1 MISKSGKSRGVKH
14 VPGTYIALMNS
25 SVTAEIIT
33 IGDEILYGQI
43 TDTNSQWIAEALSLL
58 GIKVIRTLSI
68 ADTAEDI
75 VAALNDGLPAA
86 DILLCT
92 GGLGPTKDDVT
103 KKTLCEYTG
112 DHLEINPRAEAHIR
126 TLFESRGLPFTEIN
140 RGQAAIPSRCEYL
153 HNAAG
158 TAPGMWF
165 TVGEKAV
172 ISMAGVP
179 SEMKYLMEHEV
190 LPRIRER
197 FETPPLAHRYIKTI
211 GIGES
216 FLAEKIAQWE
226 DRLPAHIRLAYL
238 PSTAEV
244 KLRLTAFGEGR
255 EAELE
260 QKIRE
265 VLPLIQRYVY
275 ATEDISLEE
284 AIGKLLLAQ
293 KATLSTAESCT
304 GGNIAGQIT
313 RIAGSSAY
321 FLGSVVSYANSAKL
335 DILKVK
341 SETLSNFGAV
351 SEPTVIEMAE
361 GVRRLTGSDFAVSTS
376 GIAGPGGGTPEKP
389 VGTIW
394 MAATNGRE
402 TVTQKLSLNK
412 DRLSNITYTT
422 KAALNL
428 LRLQLTEKWQK

>member
-1 MISKSGKSRGVKH
+1 
-14 VPGTYIALMNS
+14 MNRS
-25 SVTAEIIT
+25 ITAEIVT

-43 TDTNSQWIAEALSLL
+43 TDTNSQWMAEELSLL
-58 GIKVIRTLSI
+58 GIKVTRTTSV
-68 ADTAEDI
+68 ADTAQEIIAILNESLKRSQI
-75 VAALNDGLPAA
+75 VLF
-86 DILLCT
+86 T

-103 KKTLCEYTG
+103 KKTLCDYTG
-112 DHLEINPRAEAHIR
+112 DELRINPRAEEHIR
-126 TLFESRGLPFTEIN
+126 HLFESRGLPFTEMN
-140 RGQAAIPSRCEYL
+140 RQQAAIPSRCEYL

-165 TVGEKAV
+165 NLGEKVV

-179 SEMKYLMEHEV
+179 SEMKYLMRSEV
-190 LPRIRER
+190 LPRISDR
-197 FETPPLAHRYIKTI
+197 FKTPPLTHRYIKTI

-226 DRLPAHIRLAYL
+226 DSLPSHIKLAYL
-238 PSTAEV
+238 PSVAEV
-244 KLRLTAFGEGR
+244 KLRLTAFGENTAAALT
-255 EAELE
+255 E
-260 QKIRE
+260 KVNE
-265 VLPLIQRYVY
+265 VLPLIGEYVY

-284 AIGKLLLAQ
+284 AIGKLLLDQ
-293 KATLSTAESCT
+293 NATLSTAESCT
-304 GGNIAGQIT
+304 GGNIAHQIT
-313 RIAGSSAY
+313 KISGSSDY
-321 FLGSVVSYANSAKL
+321 FLGTVVSYANSAKL

-361 GVRRLTGSDFAVSTS
+361 GVRRLTGSTFAVSTS

-402 TVTQKLSLNK
+402 TVTRKLNLSK
-412 DRLSNITYTT
+412 DRLTNITYTT

-428 LRLQLTEKWQK
+428 LRLQLTGKWQK

>member
-1 MISKSGKSRGVKH
+1 MSPI
-14 VPGTYIALMNS
+14 
-25 SVTAEIIT
+25 TAEIVT

-43 TDTNSQWIAEALSLL
+43 TDTNSQWMAEELSAL
-58 GIKVIRTLSI
+58 GIKVLRTTSV
-68 ADTAEDI
+68 ADTASEIIAALDESLNRSDI
-75 VAALNDGLPAA
+75 VLF
-86 DILLCT
+86 T

-103 KKTLCEYTG
+103 KKTLCDYTG
-112 DHLEINPRAEAHIR
+112 DQLEINARAEAHIR
-126 TLFESRGLPFTEIN
+126 YLFESRGLPFTEIN
-140 RGQAAIPSRCEYL
+140 RQQAAVPSRCEYL

-165 TVGEKAV
+165 SFQGRV
-172 ISMAGVP
+172 IVSMAGVP
-179 SEMKYLMEHEV
+179 SEMKYLMRHEV

-197 FETPPLAHRYIKTI
+197 FSTPPITHRYLKTT

-226 DRLPAHIRLAYL
+226 DCLPSHIKLAYL
-238 PSTAEV
+238 PSVAEV
-244 KLRLTAFGEGR
+244 KLRLTAFGENT
-255 EAELE
+255 EAELDA
-260 QKIRE
+260 KVNE
-265 VLPLIQRYVY
+265 VLPLIREYVY

-284 AIGKLLLAQ
+284 AIGKLLLERE
-293 KATLSTAESCT
+293 ATLSTAESCT
-304 GGNIAGQIT
+304 GGNIAREIT
-313 RIAGSSAY
+313 KIAGSSAY

-361 GVRRLTGSDFAVSTS
+361 GVQRLTGSTFAVSTS

-394 MAATNGRE
+394 MAVTNGQE
-402 TVTQKLSLNK
+402 TVTRKLSLGK
-412 DRLSNITYTT
+412 DRLTNITYTT
-422 KAALNL
+422 RAALNL
-428 LRLQLTEKWQK
+428 LRLQLTGKWQK

>member
-1 MISKSGKSRGVKH
+1 
-14 VPGTYIALMNS
+14 MNP
-25 SVTAEIIT
+25 VTAEIVT

-43 TDTNSQWIAEALSLL
+43 TDTNSQWIAEELSAL
-58 GIKVIRTLSI
+58 GIKVLRTTSI
-68 ADTAEDI
+68 ADTAGEIIAILNEALTRSDI
-75 VAALNDGLPAA
+75 V
-86 DILLCT
+86 LLT

-103 KKTLCEYTG
+103 KKTLCDYTG
-112 DHLEINPRAEAHIR
+112 DLLEINTRAEEHIR
-126 TLFESRGLPFTEIN
+126 HLFESRGFPFTEMN
-140 RGQAAIPSRCEYL
+140 RLQAAIPSRCEYL

-165 TVGEKAV
+165 SFNGRV
-172 ISMAGVP
+172 IVSMAGVP
-179 SEMKYLMEHEV
+179 REMKYLMNHEV

-197 FETPPLAHRYIKTI
+197 FKTPPITHRYIKTI

-226 DRLPAHIRLAYL
+226 DALPPHIKLAYL
-238 PSTAEV
+238 PSVAEV
-244 KLRLTAFGEGR
+244 KLRLTAFGENTG
-255 EAELE
+255 AELE
-260 QKIRE
+260 DKVSEVVPLIRE
-265 VLPLIQRYVY
+265 YVY

-284 AIGKLLLAQ
+284 AIGDLLLARG
-293 KATLSTAESCT
+293 ATLSTAESCT
-304 GGNIAGQIT
+304 GGNIAHQIT
-313 RIAGSSAY
+313 RIAGSSEY
-321 FLGSVVSYANSAKL
+321 FLGTVVSYANSAKL

-361 GVRRLTGSDFAVSTS
+361 GVQRLTGSTFAVSTS

-402 TVTQKLSLNK
+402 TVTRKLNLGK
-412 DRLSNITYTT
+412 DRLTNITYTT

-428 LRLQLTEKWQK
+428 LRLQLTGKWQK

>member
-1 MISKSGKSRGVKH
+1 MD
-14 VPGTYIALMNS
+14 
-25 SVTAEIIT
+25 SVRTDINPATAEIVT

-43 TDTNSQWIAEALSLL
+43 TDTNSQWMADRLSAL
-58 GIKVIRTLSI
+58 GIKVLRTTSI
-68 ADTAEDI
+68 ADTAQEI
-75 VAALNDGLPAA
+75 TAILNESLKRSDLVL
-86 DILLCT
+86 IT

-103 KKTLCEYTG
+103 KKTLCDYTG
-112 DHLEINPRAEAHIR
+112 DRLEINTRAEAHIR
-126 TLFESRGLPFTEIN
+126 QLFESRGLPFTEMN
-140 RGQAAIPSRCEYL
+140 RQQAAIPSRCEYL

-165 TVGEKAV
+165 SLDKKVV
-172 ISMAGVP
+172 VSMAGVP
-179 SEMKYLMEHEV
+179 SEMKYLMSHEV

-197 FETPPLAHRYIKTI
+197 FKTPPLTHRYIKTI

-226 DRLPAHIRLAYL
+226 DSLPPHIRLAYL
-238 PSTAEV
+238 PSVAEV
-244 KLRLTAFGEGR
+244 MLRLTAFGENTD
-255 EAELE
+255 AELE
-260 QKIRE
+260 QKVTE
-265 VLPLIQRYVY
+265 VLPLIGKYVY

-284 AIGKLLLAQ
+284 AIGKLLLSQ
-293 KATLSTAESCT
+293 NATLSTAESCT
-304 GGNIAGQIT
+304 GGNIAHQVT
-313 RIAGSSAY
+313 KIAGSSDY
-321 FLGSVVSYANSAKL
+321 FLGTVVSYANSAKL

-361 GVRRLTGSDFAVSTS
+361 GVQRLTGSTFAVSTS
-376 GIAGPGGGTPEKP
+376 GIAGPGGGTPDKP

-402 TVTQKLSLNK
+402 TVTRKLNLSK
-412 DRLSNITYTT
+412 DRLTNIIYTT

-428 LRLQLTEKWQK
+428 LRLQLTGKWQK